1 MIITGETSEIRHVT
15 AENGLA
21 TDGGITSLD
30 RGNSGQRGGREKT
43 VDPHC
48 KILLISKLLRNF
60 QRSEF
65 SSFFLK
71 SILHNV

>member
-43 VDPHC
+43 VNSHC
-48 KILLISKLLRNF
+48 KVSFFQLLKNF
-60 QRSEF
+60 QRSE
-65 SSFFLK
+65 L
-71 SILHNV
+71 N